1 MRDMKRLALIA
12 FALFMCMSSY
22 AQAYDVDFSINHNKT
37 VVTCKVK
44 NNTKFN
50 MLLLRG
56 HFTDLKSYCEIYYLS
71 ENKEVSMFE
80 IDVVPDRKRVVIKPG
95 GTHFHQI
102 DLKPYKKKYH
112 ITKLEGV
119 FTLVYQKPS
128 KELVSETIK
137 RTIEFE

>member
-1 MRDMKRLALIA
+1 MKRLALIM
-12 FALFMCMSSY
+12 FAMAASMLTY
-22 AQAYDVDFSINHNKT
+22 AQAYDVDFSINNNKT
-37 VVTCKVK
+37 VITCKVK

-71 ENKEVSMFE
+71 ANKEVSMFE

-95 GTHFHQI
+95 GTHFYQI
-102 DLKPYKKKYH
+102 DLKPYKKEYH